1 MLKNP
6 LDYFPRCVGSR
17 YGMQK
22 IAEKLKEHNISGLL
36 IIGGFE
42 VSLIPYALQ
51 FKCTVIEYQR

>member
-6 LDYFPRCVGSR
+6 LVYFPRCVGSR

-42 VSLIPYALQ
+42 VSFIPYTFTIQ
-51 FKCTVIEYQR
+51 VYGN

>member
-6 LDYFPRCVGSR
+6 LVYFPRCVGSR

-22 IAEKLKEHNISGLL
+22 IAEKLKENNISGLL

-42 VSLIPYALQ
+42 VSFIPYTLQ
-51 FKCTVIEYQR
+51 FRCMVIEYQR